1 MFFVLD
7 LQLFYKFETVSK
19 NFTKEKNKV
28 VVFKSGKGERMQK
41 EEEDS
46 VVCW

>member
-1 MFFVLD
+1 MFFVLY

-19 NFTKEKNKV
+19 TFTKEKNKV
-28 VVFKSGKGERMQK
+28 VVFTSGKGERMQK
-41 EEEDS
+41 EESAS